1 MSENRKV
8 LVSLF
13 SKHYSLQGI
22 SMINSFS
29 RHYPNAKINILAL
42 DRETYRILN
51 QYYGQSISL
60 TCIFDDNELNDEFYK
75 ILKTRSYSETIFTL
89 KAIWIQKN
97 AKMLPENDILLYADS
112 DIYFF
117 NYIPDLDLH
126 DWEFLLSPH
135 HFPKKRNSLLSGGYY
150 NAGLIGVKNS
160 DSTKRALN
168 WWVSEVKKW
177 EKDSNYNLNI
187 WPYPR
192 KSMKLNKS

>member
-97 AKMLPENDILLYADS
+97 A
-112 DIYFF
+112 
-117 NYIPDLDLH
+117 
-126 DWEFLLSPH
+126 
-135 HFPKKRNSLLSGGYY
+135 
-150 NAGLIGVKNS
+150 
-160 DSTKRALN
+160 
-168 WWVSEVKKW
+168 
-177 EKDSNYNLNI
+177 
-187 WPYPR
+187 
-192 KSMKLNKS
+192 